1 MISPP
6 RLAAVADRPIT
17 NEPAALPEETAVG
30 PIPDIVAE
38 GAMASTA
45 VAETPAVPDVEEPP
59 ALPLSFEQRV
69 PAPKPP
75 QAEPDPLSQQPKR
88 TADVSLDDG
97 PFMAPPPS
105 LPERDRAPLK
115 QPDALA
121 EAEAVNPTDRPV
133 KRKRGGFSLFR
144 RKQVAQTEAAPVQ
157 PRLESSSPERMRQA
171 TPPPAQAPAQPS
183 AQPVVVPAVPEAP
196 AAVPEMTAPE
206 LPEQDS
212 ARPLAP
218 PQTEEDLL
226 EIPSFLRRQAN

>member
-1 MISPP
+1 LIALP

-17 NEPAALPEETAVG
+17 HEPAALPKETAVE
-30 PIPDIVAE
+30 PIPDIVADDS
-38 GAMASTA
+38 MASTA
-45 VAETPAVPDVEEPP
+45 VAETPAVPDVEEQP
-59 ALPLSFEQRV
+59 ALPRSFEQCV

-97 PFMAPPPS
+97 PFIAPPPS

-133 KRKRGGFSLFR
+133 KPKRGGFSLFR

-157 PRLESSSPERMRQA
+157 PRLESPSPERMRQA
-171 TPPPAQAPAQPS
+171 TPPPAQPS

-196 AAVPEMTAPE
+196 AAVPEMAAPE
-206 LPEQDS
+206 LPEQDP